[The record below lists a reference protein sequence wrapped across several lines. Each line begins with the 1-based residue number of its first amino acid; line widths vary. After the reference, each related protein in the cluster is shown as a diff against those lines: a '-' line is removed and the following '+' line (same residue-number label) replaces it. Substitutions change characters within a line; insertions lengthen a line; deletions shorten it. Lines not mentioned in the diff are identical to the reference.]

1 MLIKVYGS
9 RSPRLKAMV
18 RDAVEYAGQKLLSK
32 RTRDSLEISV
42 KMKDGLHENVAEVEW
57 LDDNVRPKMFEMS
70 VDRSQSEM
78 LQMICIMHEM
88 VHIKQYATG
97 ELVQSMKDS
106 KNNKWQRNQWVD
118 DTKVGYYD
126 LPWEIE
132 AHGREKGMLLEW
144 MKQTD
149 LLTDKE
155 KESWKQKFLF

>member
-9 RSPRLKAMV
+9 RSSRLKVMIREAI
-18 RDAVEYAGQKLLSK
+18 EYAGNKLLSK
-32 RTRDSLEISV
+32 RIRDGMEITV
-42 KMKDGLHENVAEVEW
+42 KMKDDLQENVAEVEW
-57 LDDNVRPKMFEMS
+57 LDDNVRPRVFELCL
-70 VDRSQSEM
+70 DKNQSEM

-88 VHIKQYATG
+88 VHIRQYATG
-97 ELVQSMKDS
+97 DLVQSMKNG
-106 KNNKWQRNQWVD
+106 KQNKWMKSEWID

-149 LLTDKE
+149 LLTERE
-155 KESWKQKFLF
+155 KEEWRRKFLF